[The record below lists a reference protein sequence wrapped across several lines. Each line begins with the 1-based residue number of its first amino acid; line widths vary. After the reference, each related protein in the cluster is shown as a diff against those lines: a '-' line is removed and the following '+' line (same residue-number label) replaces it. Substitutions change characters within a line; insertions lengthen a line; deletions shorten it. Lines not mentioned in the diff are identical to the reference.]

1 MKERKRKLKPF
12 VMPMVYALAFTALV
26 LSLSVV
32 DTIQNKQVSKAD
44 DNYTYVNNSIISSNV
59 PVVKEETIEV
69 KVIAVDKKKEDREV
83 KLSINRSAIPGIG
96 VVCKLNNDRLIIKA
110 GKKEAKATITLF
122 PGKAIKG
129 EIIQIVCTPLWEGGQ
144 TSKMSIELIPK

>member
-1 MKERKRKLKPF
+1 MKRF
-12 VMPMVYALAFTALV
+12 YFQTTVALLV
-26 LSLSVV
+26 SLLLLAC
-32 DTIQNKQVSKAD
+32 DDKNKNYPTDYVGFEHSMQSHFYSKSD
-44 DNYTYVNNSIISSNV
+44 
-59 PVVKEETIEV
+59 KKETIEV

>member
-1 MKERKRKLKPF
+1 MKRF
-12 VMPMVYALAFTALV
+12 YFQTTVALLV
-26 LSLSVV
+26 SLLLLACDDKNKNYPTDYVV
-32 DTIQNKQVSKAD
+32 FEHSMQSHFYSKSD
-44 DNYTYVNNSIISSNV
+44 
-59 PVVKEETIEV
+59 KEETIEV

>member
-1 MKERKRKLKPF
+1 MKRF
-12 VMPMVYALAFTALV
+12 YFQTTVALLV
-26 LSLSVV
+26 SLLLLACDDKNTNYPTDYVGFEHSM
-32 DTIQNKQVSKAD
+32 QSHFYSKSD
-44 DNYTYVNNSIISSNV
+44 
-59 PVVKEETIEV
+59 KEETIEV

>member
-1 MKERKRKLKPF
+1 MKRF
-12 VMPMVYALAFTALV
+12 YFQTTVALLV
-26 LSLSVV
+26 SLLLLAC
-32 DTIQNKQVSKAD
+32 DDKNKNYPTDYVGFEHSMQSHFYSKSD
-44 DNYTYVNNSIISSNV
+44 
-59 PVVKEETIEV
+59 KEETIEV

-110 GKKEAKATITLF
+110 VKKEAKATITLF

>member
-1 MKERKRKLKPF
+1 MKRF
-12 VMPMVYALAFTALV
+12 YFQTTVALLV
-26 LSLSVV
+26 SLLLLAC
-32 DTIQNKQVSKAD
+32 DDKNKNYPTDYVGFEHSMQSHFYSKSD
-44 DNYTYVNNSIISSNV
+44 
-59 PVVKEETIEV
+59 KEETIEV

-122 PGKAIKG
+122 PGMAIKG

>member
-1 MKERKRKLKPF
+1 MKRF
-12 VMPMVYALAFTALV
+12 YFQTTVALLA
-26 LSLSVV
+26 SLLLLAC
-32 DTIQNKQVSKAD
+32 DDKNKNYPTDYVGFEHSMQSHFYSKSD
-44 DNYTYVNNSIISSNV
+44 
-59 PVVKEETIEV
+59 KEETIEV

-96 VVCKLNNDRLIIKA
+96 MVCKLNNDRLIIKA

-129 EIIQIVCTPLWEGGQ
+129 EVIQIVCTPLWEGGQ

>member
-1 MKERKRKLKPF
+1 MKRF
-12 VMPMVYALAFTALV
+12 YFQTTVALLA
-26 LSLSVV
+26 SLLLLAC
-32 DTIQNKQVSKAD
+32 DDKNKNYPTDYVGFEHSMQSHFYSKSD
-44 DNYTYVNNSIISSNV
+44 
-59 PVVKEETIEV
+59 KEETIEV

-96 VVCKLNNDRLIIKA
+96 MVCKLNNDRLIIKA

>member
-1 MKERKRKLKPF
+1 MKRFYFQTTVVLL
-12 VMPMVYALAFTALV
+12 VSLLLLAC
-26 LSLSVV
+26 
-32 DTIQNKQVSKAD
+32 DDKNKNYPTDYVGFEHSMQSHFYSKSD
-44 DNYTYVNNSIISSNV
+44 
-59 PVVKEETIEV
+59 KEETIEV

-144 TSKMSIELIPK
+144 SSKMSIELIPK

>member
-1 MKERKRKLKPF
+1 MKRF
-12 VMPMVYALAFTALV
+12 YFQTTVALLV
-26 LSLSVV
+26 SLLLLAC
-32 DTIQNKQVSKAD
+32 DDKNKNYPTDYVGFEHSMQSHFYSKSD
-44 DNYTYVNNSIISSNV
+44 
-59 PVVKEETIEV
+59 KEETIEV

-122 PGKAIKG
+122 PGRAIKG

>member
-1 MKERKRKLKPF
+1 MKRF
-12 VMPMVYALAFTALV
+12 YFQTTVALLV
-26 LSLSVV
+26 SLLLLAC
-32 DTIQNKQVSKAD
+32 DDKNKNYPTDYVGFEHSMQSHFYSKSD
-44 DNYTYVNNSIISSNV
+44 
-59 PVVKEETIEV
+59 KEETIEV
-69 KVIAVDKKKEDREV
+69 KVIAVDKKKDDREV

>member
-1 MKERKRKLKPF
+1 MKRF
-12 VMPMVYALAFTALV
+12 YFQTTVALLV
-26 LSLSVV
+26 SLLLLAC
-32 DTIQNKQVSKAD
+32 DDKNKNYPTDYVGFEHSMQSHFYSKSD
-44 DNYTYVNNSIISSNV
+44 
-59 PVVKEETIEV
+59 KEETIEV

-129 EIIQIVCTPLWEGGQ
+129 EIIQIVCTPLCEGGQ

>member
-1 MKERKRKLKPF
+1 MKRF
-12 VMPMVYALAFTALV
+12 YFQTTVALLV
-26 LSLSVV
+26 SLLLLAC
-32 DTIQNKQVSKAD
+32 DDKNKNYPTDYVGFEHSMQSHFYSKSD
-44 DNYTYVNNSIISSNV
+44 
-59 PVVKEETIEV
+59 KEETIEV

-144 TSKMSIELIPK
+144 TSKMSIELIPN

>member
-1 MKERKRKLKPF
+1 MKRFYFQTTVALLVSLLLLACDDKNKN
-12 VMPMVYALAFTALV
+12 YATDYVGFEH
-26 LSLSVV
+26 SMQS
-32 DTIQNKQVSKAD
+32 QFYSKSD
-44 DNYTYVNNSIISSNV
+44 
-59 PVVKEETIEV
+59 KEETIEV

>member
-1 MKERKRKLKPF
+1 MKRF
-12 VMPMVYALAFTALV
+12 YFQTTVALLA
-26 LSLSVV
+26 SLLLLAC
-32 DTIQNKQVSKAD
+32 DDKNKNYPTDYVGFEHSMQSHFYSKSD
-44 DNYTYVNNSIISSNV
+44 
-59 PVVKEETIEV
+59 KEETIEV
-69 KVIAVDKKKEDREV
+69 KVIAIDKKKEDREV

-96 VVCKLNNDRLIIKA
+96 MVCKLNNDRLIIKA

-144 TSKMSIELIPK
+144 TSKISIELIPK

>member
-1 MKERKRKLKPF
+1 MKRF
-12 VMPMVYALAFTALV
+12 YFQTTVALLV
-26 LSLSVV
+26 SLLLLAC
-32 DTIQNKQVSKAD
+32 DDKNKNYPTDYVGLEHSMQSHFYSKSD
-44 DNYTYVNNSIISSNV
+44 
-59 PVVKEETIEV
+59 KEETIEV

>member
-1 MKERKRKLKPF
+1 MKRF
-12 VMPMVYALAFTALV
+12 YFQTTVALLV
-26 LSLSVV
+26 SLLLLAC
-32 DTIQNKQVSKAD
+32 DDKNKNYPTDYVGFEHSMQSHFYSKSD
-44 DNYTYVNNSIISSNV
+44 
-59 PVVKEETIEV
+59 KEETIEV

-122 PGKAIKG
+122 PGKANKG

>member
-1 MKERKRKLKPF
+1 MKRF
-12 VMPMVYALAFTALV
+12 YFQTTVALLV
-26 LSLSVV
+26 SLLLLAC
-32 DTIQNKQVSKAD
+32 DDKNKNYPTDYVGFEHSMQSHFYSKSD
-44 DNYTYVNNSIISSNV
+44 
-59 PVVKEETIEV
+59 KEETIEV

-96 VVCKLNNDRLIIKA
+96 VVCKLNNDLLIIKA

>member
-1 MKERKRKLKPF
+1 MKRF
-12 VMPMVYALAFTALV
+12 YFQTTVALLV
-26 LSLSVV
+26 SLLLLAC
-32 DTIQNKQVSKAD
+32 DDKNKNYPTDYVGFEHSMQSHFYSKSD
-44 DNYTYVNNSIISSNV
+44 
-59 PVVKEETIEV
+59 KEETIEV

-129 EIIQIVCTPLWEGGQ
+129 EIIQIVCIPLWEGGQ